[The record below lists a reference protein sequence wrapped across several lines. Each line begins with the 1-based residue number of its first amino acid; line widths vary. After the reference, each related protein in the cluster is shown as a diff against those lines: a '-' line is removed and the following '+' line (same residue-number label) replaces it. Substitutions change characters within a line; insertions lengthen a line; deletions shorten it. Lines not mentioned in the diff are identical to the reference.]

1 AWAERTGT
9 PFNLSSDYLQRRIG
23 SGSWVNYT
31 EGTRVNVSGTQTV
44 SFRRVANY
52 NNGCPQTTQSCSVT
66 VSPPNWSLSIACSGN
81 TIIVSHSNLPG
92 WPASFGLYRDG
103 VWVAS
108 NTTGANFSITQNG
121 NYRVEYNYN

>member
-1 AWAERTGT
+1 IFQRIIQFADCPPVILLHNYNAPASCPSAGINCYKSDANGQAWAERTGT

-66 VSPPNWSLSIACSGN
+66 VSPPNWS
-81 TIIVSHSNLPG
+81 
-92 WPASFGLYRDG
+92 
-103 VWVAS
+103 
-108 NTTGANFSITQNG
+108 
-121 NYRVEYNYN
+121 